1 MGTLAEKWGSKA
13 AWLRALHVRTAIIW
27 TFRSELTMLE
37 IGNMKWLSPILNDAY
52 LMADLEASR
61 AETWQEAFG
70 RVSERV
76 SVLIERRLAEAEE
89 DDELQRLKE
98 MISKA
103 VAYDPFTHMFGAL
116 ARNTRNAYSRLGV
129 PCRETVLDVEWL
141 AGHPRGQSAPGHY
154 VDPFSVDAST
164 YVTNEV
170 AHVQLRVHIDEFD
183 VPSFFV
189 IPFLFTHE
197 LVCHAH
203 AREAGSA
210 TSSIWAEG
218 VMDWTANYFFGRW
231 STTIDLPLGVTRLYS
246 DRFGETRASRWQLT
260 GHLAARNLVS
270 WFSASPDVRGLP
282 MAEALTARFG
292 LEVNV
297 VELPVAAKDLLA
309 SRLLNIDRD
318 PDLQRDLRGWRSGQQ
333 SVLDSLG

>member
-13 AWLRALHVRTAIIW
+13 AWLRALHVRAAMIW

-52 LMADLEASR
+52 LLADVEARR

-70 RVSERV
+70 RASERV
-76 SVLIERRLAEAEE
+76 SVMIDRRLAEVEGG
-89 DDELQRLKE
+89 DELQRLKE
-98 MISKA
+98 MISTA

-116 ARNTRNAYSRLGV
+116 ARNTRNVYSNLGV

-141 AGHPRGQSAPGHY
+141 ADSPRGRSAPRGY
-154 VDPFSVDAST
+154 VDPFSVDART
-164 YVTNEV
+164 HIANEV
-170 AHVQLRVHIDEFD
+170 AHVELSVNLEKFD
-183 VPSFFV
+183 VPSFFAV
-189 IPFLFTHE
+189 PFLFTHE

-203 AREAGSA
+203 AREVGSA
-210 TSSIWAEG
+210 ASSIWADG
-218 VMDWTANYFFGRW
+218 VMDWASKYFFERW
-231 STTIDLPLGVTRLYS
+231 SAAIDLPFGVTRLYS
-246 DRFGETRASRWQLT
+246 DRFGETRANRWQLT
-260 GHLAARNLVS
+260 GNLAARNLVS
-270 WFSASPDVRGLP
+270 WLSASPDVRGLSV
-282 MAEALTARFG
+282 AEALTARFG

-297 VELPVAAKDLLA
+297 AELPVAAKDLLA

-318 PDLQRDLRGWRSGQQ
+318 PELQRDLRGWRSGQQ